1 MKIYPTNKFIG
12 FLFKGIVKTSLL
24 KTKQTYLISF
34 LLLSQ
39 VFLLASNFPWDYAV
53 ENNKGVKN
61 YHSKN
66 YKEAQVNF
74 EQAYKSAPNN
84 LNIKYNKASTLYQQK
99 KYAESQAIYL
109 GLLKEKNLTSELR
122 QKTYYNLGNTV
133 YRLAE
138 ESNYDK
144 LFYDSLNNYQKA
156 IDINPEDKK
165 AKENHEFVK
174 KLLQERIKNQI
185 KNNSSSKN
193 KKNDSKSSGNTQNS
207 NKTNSP
213 VNNQSQQQYN
223 DPINNSMIDK
233 FLNEQ
238 KKEELEKQA
247 LLNRKYNFDKK
258 NQPTLKKDW

>member
-1 MKIYPTNKFIG
+1 M
-12 FLFKGIVKTSLL
+12 L
-24 KTKQTYLISF
+24 KTKPTYLISF

-39 VFLLASNFPWDYAV
+39 VFLSASSFPWDFSV

-66 YKEAQVNF
+66 YKEAQLNF
-74 EQAYKSAPNN
+74 EEAYKRAPNN
-84 LNIKYNKASTLYQQK
+84 LDIKYNKASALYQQK

-156 IDINPEDKK
+156 IDIKPDDKK
-165 AKENHEFVK
+165 AKENFEFVK
-174 KLLQERIKNQI
+174 KLIQERLKNQM
-185 KNNSSSKN
+185 KNSSSDNSKGKNNKNQKPNPQKNPNNNNSSNNNGKN
-193 KKNDSKSSGNTQNS
+193 
-207 NKTNSP
+207 
-213 VNNQSQQQYN
+213 QQYN
-223 DPINNSMIDK
+223 DPIDNSMIDK
-233 FLNEQ
+233 FLDAQ
-238 KKEELEKQA
+238 KKDELEKQA
-247 LLNRKYNFDKK
+247 LLNRRYNFDKK
-258 NQPTLKKDW
+258 KQTSLKKDW

>member
-1 MKIYPTNKFIG
+1 M
-12 FLFKGIVKTSLL
+12 
-24 KTKQTYLISF
+24 
-34 LLLSQ
+34 
-39 VFLLASNFPWDYAV
+39 LASNFPWDYAV

-66 YKEAQVNF
+66 YKEAQFNF

-84 LNIKYNKASTLYQQK
+84 LDIKYNKASALYQQK
-99 KYAESQAIYL
+99 KYAESQTIYL

-165 AKENHEFVK
+165 AKENYEFVK
-174 KLLQERIKNQI
+174 KLLQDRIKNQI
-185 KNNSSSKN
+185 KNNSNKN
-193 KKNDSKSSGNTQNS
+193 QNNKNQKTDPQKNTS
-207 NKTNSP
+207 N
-213 VNNQSQQQYN
+213 NNASNNNKNQQYN
-223 DPINNSMIDK
+223 DPIDNSMIDK

-258 NQPTLKKDW
+258 NQTPLKKDW